1 MEYLSSLFQFVFQ
14 LILER
19 NRHPI
24 LAECSHT
31 NELTEEDGD
40 IPMAN
45 EEDRKSQ
52 IDDMTGDYE
61 EVPQDDFVVVSEYDH
76 LLYTSIRLLSSLF
89 EFQPIYQHNVSAF
102 YSFCYGELQKSV
114 VLVSQSD
121 WNPELQDCST
131 ILRVITNLSFNEHN
145 IDILLLL
152 SNLIK

>member
-1 MEYLSSLFQFVFQ
+1 MECLSSLFQFVFQ

-19 NRHPI
+19 NQHPI
-24 LAECSHT
+24 LTECSHT
-31 NELTEEDGD
+31 SELTEEDGD
-40 IPMAN
+40 IPTSN
-45 EEDRKSQ
+45 DEDVKSQ
-52 IDDMTGDYE
+52 VDDMTGDYE

-76 LLYTSIRLLSSLF
+76 LLYTSIRLLSNLF
-89 EFQPIYQHNVSAF
+89 EFLPIYQQNVSAF

-121 WNPELQDCST
+121 WSTELQDCST